1 MATRGFNDQ
10 DDKSPRSL
18 LRGVA
23 NYILERSRTIGNNF
37 DVQPEVDDDIDS
49 QKDPSET
56 EEEEEGTTM
65 VVLLYRCMLDFQ
77 ALMSCKAA
85 FCLVSNSTASN
96 LLIFSLF
103 NYSGTPLSRTPL
115 GNLFL
120 SFKKRCPLFR
130 GLQSTILSDLGPRQ

>member
-18 LRGVA
+18 LRGIA

-56 EEEEEGTTM
+56 EEEEGTISKNC
-65 VVLLYRCMLDFQ
+65 VVFLVIELL
-77 ALMSCKAA
+77 
-85 FCLVSNSTASN
+85 
-96 LLIFSLF
+96 
-103 NYSGTPLSRTPL
+103 
-115 GNLFL
+115 
-120 SFKKRCPLFR
+120 
-130 GLQSTILSDLGPRQ
+130 